1 MSKNIKYDIIM
12 YDDYK
17 EEVFKIITDAKITS
31 LFNDSRYDPIFQG
44 LRDGPLTVKDILLK
58 YNEIV
63 FENVDKMDLAKSEKI
78 DLRNKMYRQEKTLYK
93 YLNKLES
100 SGIIVPAGKRFLRG
114 RTAAETLYGRTA
126 KLFFF
131 DDESKKFELLN
142 ELKLALPIVAKVL
155 TLKTNKELISTKCL
169 FKLIELIFTRLEEDR
184 KELMEKY
191 SADLVNM
198 NEEINYN
205 NLRSAIKLLDY
216 FFVILNNDEFEKELL
231 KCFIK

>member
-1 MSKNIKYDIIM
+1 
-12 YDDYK
+12 
-17 EEVFKIITDAKITS
+17 
-31 LFNDSRYDPIFQG
+31 
-44 LRDGPLTVKDILLK
+44 
-58 YNEIV
+58 
-63 FENVDKMDLAKSEKI
+63 
-78 DLRNKMYRQEKTLYK
+78 
-93 YLNKLES
+93 
-100 SGIIVPAGKRFLRG
+100 
-114 RTAAETLYGRTA
+114 
-126 KLFFF
+126 
-131 DDESKKFELLN
+131 
-142 ELKLALPIVAKVL
+142 
-155 TLKTNKELISTKCL
+155 ISTKCL